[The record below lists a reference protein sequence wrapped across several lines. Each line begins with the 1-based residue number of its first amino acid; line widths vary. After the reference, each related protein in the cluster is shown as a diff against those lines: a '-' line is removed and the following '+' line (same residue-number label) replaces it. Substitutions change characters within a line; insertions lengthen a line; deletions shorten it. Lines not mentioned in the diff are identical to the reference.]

1 LDLMSEAIWF
11 RAAIAALPIV
21 AVFLLMG
28 AWRWPAHKAALA
40 GLGLAILLAMGV
52 WRYPPGATLS
62 AVLYGLAQGL
72 FPILYIIAASLLLYN
87 LTTVSGWAEQ
97 LRASLSE
104 SLPNRYYLLLVIG
117 FSFVAFLDSTAGFLT
132 PVTVGTA
139 LLVGLGVPALEAA
152 AYTLVSSSLPP
163 IFGAMGIPVV
173 VLSEVANVPL
183 LPLAHLQAI
192 AAGLLFI
199 FFPAWL
205 TLAFGGRAALRALW
219 IPALLAGAA
228 HGLALWATA
237 TYLSFYPAGVFGATA
252 SMLVLLA
259 LSRRYRDPVGAAE
272 QPAEPYSVRPWWP
285 YLLLMG
291 IVSLWSVPLIS
302 RWLGQYTLFIPFP
315 ALSPEARLKLDWL
328 ASPASAIL
336 IAALL
341 VIVIGRLTLAQVGQA
356 AQLTA
361 RQLRYPLVSMLAML
375 ALAQVMSYS
384 GMTTALGG
392 AVASSGLLFPFVSP
406 YLSWLGS
413 AITGSN
419 TASNAILGH
428 LQATTAARLDLDVL
442 QVTALAG
449 AAAAF
454 GKMVA
459 PQVIAAA
466 MGAGGLMGEEGRL
479 LRNGLFH
486 SLFWVTLVAI
496 AGLALA
502 LF

>member
-1 LDLMSEAIWF
+1 MGLMTEAVWF
-11 RAAIAALPIV
+11 RAILAAIPIM

-40 GLGLAILLAMGV
+40 GLGLAILLALAV
-52 WRYPPGATLS
+52 WRYPLGAALS
-62 AVLYGLAQGL
+62 AILYGLALGL
-72 FPILYIIAASLLLYN
+72 FPIIYIIATSLFLYN
-87 LTTVSGWAEQ
+87 LTAVSGWAEQ
-97 LRASLSE
+97 LQASLSE
-104 SLPNRYYLLLVIG
+104 TMPNRYYLLLLIG
-117 FSFVAFLDSTAGFLT
+117 FSFTAFLDSTAGFLT

-173 VLSEVANVPL
+173 VLSEVSEVPL
-183 LPLAHLQAI
+183 LPLAQLQAI
-192 AAGLLFI
+192 AAGLLFV

-219 IPALLAGAA
+219 LPALLAGAA

-237 TYLSFYPAGVFGATA
+237 TYISFYPAGVFGAAA
-252 SMLVLLA
+252 SLLVLLA
-259 LSRRYRDPVGAAE
+259 LSRRYRDPAGLAE
-272 QPAEPYSVRPWWP
+272 QPARPHAARPWWP
-285 YLLLMG
+285 YILLMG

-302 RWLGQYTLFIPFP
+302 SWLGEFTLFIPFP
-315 ALSPEARLKLDWL
+315 SLLPDTRLKLDWL
-328 ASPASAIL
+328 ASPATAIL
-336 IAALL
+336 VAALL
-341 VIVIGRLTLAQVGQA
+341 VIFIGRLTWTQAELAVR
-356 AQLTA
+356 LTA

-375 ALAQVMSYS
+375 ALAQVMSFS
-384 GMTTALGG
+384 GMTSALGG
-392 AVASSGLLFPFVSP
+392 AVASSGVIFPFVSP

-413 AITGSN
+413 AIAGSN
-419 TASNAILGH
+419 TASNAILGR
-428 LQATTAARLDLDVL
+428 LQATTAAQLGLDVL

-449 AAAAF
+449 VAAPL

-466 MGAGGLMGEEGRL
+466 MGAGGLKGEEGRL
-479 LRNGLFH
+479 LRSGLYH
-486 SLFWVTLVAI
+486 SLLWVMFVAI

-502 LF
+502 VF

>member
-1 LDLMSEAIWF
+1 MELMTEAIWL
-11 RAAIAALPIV
+11 RATVAAIPIV

-28 AWRWPAHKAALA
+28 VWRWPAHKAALA
-40 GLGLAILLAMGV
+40 GLGLAILLALAV
-52 WRYPPGATLS
+52 WRYPLEALLS

-72 FPILYIIAASLLLYN
+72 FPIIYIIAASLLLYN
-87 LTTVSGWAEQ
+87 LTAVSGWAEQ
-97 LRASLSE
+97 LRLSLSQ
-104 SLPNRYYLLLVIG
+104 SLPNRYYLLLLIG
-117 FSFVAFLDSTAGFLT
+117 FSFTAFLDSTAGFLT

-173 VLSEVANVPL
+173 VLSEVAKVPL

-205 TLAFGGRAALRALW
+205 TLAFGGRAALRELW
-219 IPALLAGAA
+219 LPALLAGAA

-237 TYLSFYPAGVFGATA
+237 TYLSFYPAGVFGAAA

-259 LSRRYRDPVGAAE
+259 LSRRYRGPAGAAE
-272 QPAEPYSVRPWWP
+272 QPPMPHPVRPWWP

-302 RWLGQYTLFIPFP
+302 RWLGQFTLFVPFP
-315 ALSPEARLKLDWL
+315 SLSAEARLKLDWL

-336 IAALL
+336 LAALL
-341 VIVIGRLTLAQVGQA
+341 VIVIGRLTPAQVAQA
-356 AQLTA
+356 ARLSA
-361 RQLRYPLVSMLAML
+361 RQVRYPLVSLLAML
-375 ALAQVMSYS
+375 ALAQVMGFS
-384 GMTTALGG
+384 GMTSALGG
-392 AVASSGLLFPFVSP
+392 AVAGSGPIFPFVSP

-413 AITGSN
+413 AIAGSN
-419 TASNAILGH
+419 TASNAILGQ
-428 LQATTAARLDLDVL
+428 LQATTAARLGQDVL

-454 GKMVA
+454 GKMVS

-466 MGAGGLMGEEGRL
+466 MGAGGLKGEEGRL
-479 LRNGLFH
+479 LRSGLLH
-486 SLFWVTLVAI
+486 SLFWATLVAI

-502 LF
+502 FL